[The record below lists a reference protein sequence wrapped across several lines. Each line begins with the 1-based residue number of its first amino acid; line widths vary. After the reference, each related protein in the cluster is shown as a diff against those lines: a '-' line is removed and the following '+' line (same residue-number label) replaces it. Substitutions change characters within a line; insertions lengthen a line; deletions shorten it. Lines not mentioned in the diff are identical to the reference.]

1 MGVDLGTTNS
11 CVAVAEA
18 GGARVVRVGGART
31 VPSVVAWPEAG
42 ARGAGAG
49 GAGRPVVGAAAA
61 ALRGRV
67 PGLVLP
73 SAKRLLGRGAAEA
86 AAAAPFLP
94 QEIVPAEGVG
104 ARGESAEGCAVRLPG
119 GGEVSPEEALA
130 AILAELVAAAE
141 ADPWAA
147 GERVSRAV
155 VGVPAHFTRA
165 QRAAVE
171 RAGAQAG
178 LEAVRLI
185 REPVAAAVAYGL
197 DCGREELVL
206 VYDLGG
212 GTFDVALLE
221 VGGDTIEV
229 RATGG
234 DPALGGDD
242 FDAAVGEW
250 LEREGLRDHRQAL
263 LSVPED
269 ARNTLLAACARAL
282 REDLSDATEAS
293 LEVPLRGAGAVPVRL
308 TRQKFEKIAEPL
320 LRRSWMP
327 VNQVCWQG
335 GVELFSTDG
344 GGGGGKG
351 QGSRRRRSS
360 KGRAGGPEGGGSSG
374 GGDRVDRVL
383 LVGGA
388 TRMPAVR
395 RFVRNMTGLEPEL
408 AAVDPDEAVAL
419 GAAIEAGRLQGEM
432 EGVVVLDKWQAAL
445 ARALAEQQGLDE

>member
-1 MGVDLGTTNS
+1 M
-11 CVAVAEA
+11 
-18 GGARVVRVGGART
+18 
-31 VPSVVAWPEAG
+31 PSVVAWP
-42 ARGAGAG
+42 G
-49 GAGRPVVGAAAA
+49 GGGGGGEGRPVVGAAAA
-61 ALRGRV
+61 ALRARA
-67 PGLVLP
+67 PGCVLP

-94 QEIVPAEGVG
+94 QRIVPAEGIG
-104 ARGESAEGCAVRLPG
+104 PHGEPAEGCAVQLPG
-119 GGEVSPEEALA
+119 GREVSPEEALA
-130 AILAELVAAAE
+130 AVLAELVGAAE
-141 ADPWAA
+141 ADPWAQ
-147 GERVSRAV
+147 GEPVSRAV

-171 RAGAQAG
+171 RAGRRAG

-197 DCGREELVL
+197 GQAQEELVL

-234 DPALGGDD
+234 DPSLGGDD
-242 FDAAVGEW
+242 FDVAVGEW
-250 LEREGLRDHRQAL
+250 LEKEALRGHREAL
-263 LSVPED
+263 LAVPEE
-269 ARNTLLAACARAL
+269 ARNTMLGACARAL
-282 REDLSDATEAS
+282 REGLSDAMEAS
-293 LEVPLRGAGAVPVRL
+293 LEVPLGRATPVNVRL

-320 LRRSWMP
+320 LKRSWMP
-327 VNQVCWQG
+327 VNHCCWQG
-335 GVELFSTDG
+335 GVELFSPG
-344 GGGGGKG
+344 GGGAGKRRGGKG
-351 QGSRRRRSS
+351 GRGS
-360 KGRAGGPEGGGSSG
+360 GEGAAGPA
-374 GGDRVDRVL
+374 GDRVDRVL

-445 ARALAEQQGLDE
+445 ARALAEQQGLGDSG

>member
-1 MGVDLGTTNS
+1 MGRAVGVDLGTTNS
-11 CVAVAEA
+11 CVAVAE
-18 GGARVVRVGGART
+18 GGRARMVRVGGART
-31 VPSVVAWPEAG
+31 VPSVVAWPG
-42 ARGAGAG
+42 GGRGPA
-49 GAGRPVVGAAAA
+49 VVGAAAA
-61 ALRGRV
+61 ALRARA
-67 PGLVLP
+67 PGCVLP
-73 SAKRLLGRGAAEA
+73 SAKRLLGRGVAEA

-94 QEIVPAEGVG
+94 QRIVPAEGVG
-104 ARGESAEGCAVRLPG
+104 PRGEPAAGCAVQLPG
-119 GGEVSPEEALA
+119 GREVSPEEALA
-130 AILAELVAAAE
+130 AVLSELVRAAE
-141 ADPWAA
+141 ADPWAQ
-147 GERVSRAV
+147 GEPVSRAV

-171 RAGAQAG
+171 RAGRRAG

-197 DCGREELVL
+197 GQVREELVL

-221 VGGDTIEV
+221 VGGDTVEV

-234 DPALGGDD
+234 DPSLGGDD

-250 LEREGLRDHRQAL
+250 LEREALKGHREAL
-263 LSVPED
+263 LAVPEE
-269 ARNTLLAACARAL
+269 ARNTLLGACARAL
-282 REDLSDATEAS
+282 REGLSDAMEAS
-293 LEVPLRGAGAVPVRL
+293 LEVPLGRAAPVPVRI

-320 LRRSWMP
+320 LKRSWMP
-327 VNQVCWQG
+327 VNHCCWQG
-335 GVELFSTDG
+335 GVELFSPEG
-344 GGGGGKG
+344 VGAGKRRGGKG
-351 QGSRRRRSS
+351 
-360 KGRAGGPEGGGSSG
+360 GRGPGEGAAGLGAAPSG
-374 GGDRVDRVL
+374 RDRVDRVL

-432 EGVVVLDKWQAAL
+432 EGVVVLDKWQATL
-445 ARALAEQQGLDE
+445 ARALAEQQGLNDIE